1 MDSQK
6 YHGNFCKKELTPA
19 DPKDG
24 SGGEVKRTHQLGRLK
39 YELPVV
45 LAHMDCRRYE
55 TVQAKVALDKDR
67 LVWLVSEHGM
77 GGDDFLAVLQ
87 SSQDASNQELFRLDL
102 GAFEGLVDDL
112 HALQTI
118 IAGGDVAHLCDELTK
133 AGAAYLLLDNVK
145 PGTGEDGQR
154 RIFNGVKEV
163 AQTVLDYCP
172 EIKVIIRSPLPF
184 EMPTGKAIHLAALDE
199 PECKVY
205 VELHPN
211 RENVRAQ
218 DIKSGALYSHT
229 AGHPGRI
236 DKLLKE
242 LAVTSL
248 ENIAHGSSDQAIDQ
262 WATLPDAQIE
272 IIESLREGDEYDH
285 KVYTLLT
292 VLVVFKAGESFRTV
306 RQFGGGLKLRSTMV
320 SDLVRL
326 GLAEIAET
334 YELGVKAG
342 EQEKIV
348 LIKPAVQQYVFKLMG
363 ETILQKYYE
372 DAVAVYFGKDWL
384 LGEYGMH
391 SGFRF
396 ADQRLYSIVE
406 QNAVFILGRVISD
419 AIESVEDGGREKQIL
434 DRIRVFHYYLLRLA
448 NSSKYLHVVRLGGAL
463 LPILEDY
470 NDHNLVRD
478 IRYHYARGLR
488 MLSDH
493 EESIQQSELLLEQTN
508 SASIVAS
515 TYINMAYCYESL
527 REVDMAKEMAQKVLD
542 MKIKNVSSYH
552 ARGILIGLSDDAG
565 KYQKLKLLAS
575 KARRDNH
582 FFSSNTLRLELIAQ
596 LGDPLDQMEEYKGL
610 SESARKE
617 GDIYNSMRAAVEWM
631 DIAVEYGR
639 SILKKDFEVLM
650 TAYKYACSQRQRYI
664 FRQSHSVLW
673 ELLEQNDQVESL
685 LQLFRHS
692 STLQRLTD
700 RSADEQKYLQRLVR
714 LAKKIGLEQVVR
726 SSDSG
731 TLRYFAARASSHG
744 LLNVQQ
750 LRLIQ

>member
-1 MDSQK
+1 
-6 YHGNFCKKELTPA
+6 
-19 DPKDG
+19 
-24 SGGEVKRTHQLGRLK
+24 
-39 YELPVV
+39 
-45 LAHMDCRRYE
+45 
-55 TVQAKVALDKDR
+55 
-67 LVWLVSEHGM
+67 M

-306 RQFGGGLKLRSTMV
+306 RQFG
-320 SDLVRL
+320 
-326 GLAEIAET
+326 
-334 YELGVKAG
+334 AG
-342 EQEKIV
+342 
-348 LIKPAVQQYVFKLMG
+348 
-363 ETILQKYYE
+363 
-372 DAVAVYFGKDWL
+372 
-384 LGEYGMH
+384 
-391 SGFRF
+391 
-396 ADQRLYSIVE
+396 
-406 QNAVFILGRVISD
+406 
-419 AIESVEDGGREKQIL
+419 
-434 DRIRVFHYYLLRLA
+434 
-448 NSSKYLHVVRLGGAL
+448 
-463 LPILEDY
+463 
-470 NDHNLVRD
+470 
-478 IRYHYARGLR
+478 
-488 MLSDH
+488 
-493 EESIQQSELLLEQTN
+493 
-508 SASIVAS
+508 
-515 TYINMAYCYESL
+515 
-527 REVDMAKEMAQKVLD
+527 
-542 MKIKNVSSYH
+542 
-552 ARGILIGLSDDAG
+552 
-565 KYQKLKLLAS
+565 
-575 KARRDNH
+575 
-582 FFSSNTLRLELIAQ
+582 
-596 LGDPLDQMEEYKGL
+596 
-610 SESARKE
+610 
-617 GDIYNSMRAAVEWM
+617 
-631 DIAVEYGR
+631 
-639 SILKKDFEVLM
+639 
-650 TAYKYACSQRQRYI
+650 
-664 FRQSHSVLW
+664 
-673 ELLEQNDQVESL
+673 
-685 LQLFRHS
+685 
-692 STLQRLTD
+692 
-700 RSADEQKYLQRLVR
+700 
-714 LAKKIGLEQVVR
+714 
-726 SSDSG
+726 
-731 TLRYFAARASSHG
+731 
-744 LLNVQQ
+744 
-750 LRLIQ
+750 